1 MCDRR
6 GVRTARLVESS
17 RNQGFFGTGPTGDR
31 VAVDSSSRGDQHEN
45 RLWWH
50 HLGFVRQKGIEIPQ
64 DKVMAEIAQAGFEGA
79 PFNSNDSRPPA
90 EMMAAMA
97 AAGLKPAPSYYGAR
111 FWVKASRTRS
121 SPRPK
126 RQPSTTQAVGCT
138 ELYVAASPLTRVEL
152 AGHVKSSDAMPGAD
166 FQQFADTLNRVGEI
180 SLRYGVKICFHN
192 HVGSVIETREEVDK
206 LFALVDPALVFQG
219 PDLGHLAWAGADVVQ
234 FCRDYAKQI
243 VSLHIKDI
251 DPKVM
256 AEGVAAGWN
265 YRTFSDKGIFIE
277 LGEGFVD
284 YPAIFKI
291 MKEAKFDK
299 WWWSRPT

>member
-1 MCDRR
+1 MKIAC
-6 GVRTARLVESS
+6 GGITWMMYA
-17 RNQGFFGTGPTGDR
+17 
-31 VAVDSSSRGDQHEN
+31 
-45 RLWWH
+45 
-50 HLGFVRQKGIEIPQ
+50 RQKGIEMAQ
-64 DKVMAEIAQAGFEGA
+64 DQVMAEIAQAGFEGA
-79 PFNSNDSRPPA
+79 PFHVGDARPAA
-90 EMMAAMA
+90 ELVAAMA
-97 AAGLKPAPSYYGAR
+97 AKGIAPAPGYFGAR
-111 FWVKASRTRS
+111 FWDKAEQDTILAAGE
-121 SPRPK
+121 K
-126 RQPSTTQAVGCT
+126 AAKYTQAVGCT
-138 ELYVAASPLTRVEL
+138 EMYVAASPLTRPEL
-152 AGHVKSSDAMPGAD
+152 SGHVKPSDAMPGAD
-166 FQQFADTLNRVGEI
+166 FQQFADTLNRLGEI

-234 FCRDYAKQI
+234 FCRDYAQQI

-256 AEGVAAGWN
+256 AEGVAAGWD

-291 MKEAKFDK
+291 MQDAKFDK
-299 WWWSRPT
+299 WVVVETDVTQKATPLESAIISRKYLKSLGL